1 MKELKTEEPFKEKFN
16 CLHILYI
23 NSDHVF
29 SGWFVH
35 DSIAPD
41 TD

>member
-1 MKELKTEEPFKEKFN
+1 MKELKTEEPFKEKIN
-16 CLHILYI
+16 VLHILYT

-35 DSIAPD
+35 DSITPD